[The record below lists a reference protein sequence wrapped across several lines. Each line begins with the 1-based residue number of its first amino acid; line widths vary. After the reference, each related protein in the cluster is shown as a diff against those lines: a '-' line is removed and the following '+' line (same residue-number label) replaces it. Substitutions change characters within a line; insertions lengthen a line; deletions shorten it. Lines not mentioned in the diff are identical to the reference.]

1 MKFVFGYAEKMGFR
15 EVDRGFLDDFY
26 TFSKAYFEVMFPRPL
41 ISTAKYNKTP
51 VEYINEHVEWIQKR
65 SSYSIR
71 MGLDFIE
78 YIHSY
83 RSGGNGTYGCCKN
96 GSAVCDP

>member
-1 MKFVFGYAEKMGFR
+1 MKFVFGYAEKMGFK

-26 TFSKAYFEVMFPRPL
+26 TFSKAYFEVLFPRPL
-41 ISTAKYNKTP
+41 ISTAAYNKNP
-51 VEYINEHVEWIQKR
+51 VEYIGEHVKWVQKR
-65 SSYSIR
+65 SCYSIR

-83 RSGGNGTYGCCKN
+83 RNGGD
-96 GSAVCDP
+96 GSYVCGNRGGDVCDP